1 MTCSATCIAIDQI
14 GGYGKWELSPPT
26 PKNSF
31 SFFIIFN
38 SFSKQF
44 LPFLNLFYLSKTLAL
59 YWQICLQKVSVDFV
73 NTFQNKG
80 QCHGKFSNIMMGLL
94 TPSKKEIFKLCTYI
108 YIYIK
113 SKVSFKLWK
122 KKKKVLSDRL
132 ILYLF
137 IYFFCSSIYLYRVS
151 NDEFETLFVSA
162 Y

>member
-1 MTCSATCIAIDQI
+1 MTCGATCIAIDQI
-14 GGYGKWELSPPT
+14 GGYDKWESSPPT

-38 SFSKQF
+38 SFLKQF

-94 TPSKKEIFKLCTYI
+94 TPSKNEIFKLCTYI
-108 YIYIK
+108 NK
-113 SKVSFKLWK
+113 GKVSFKLW
-122 KKKKVLSDRL
+122 KKKVLSDRL
-132 ILYLF
+132 IL
-137 IYFFCSSIYLYRVS
+137 
-151 NDEFETLFVSA
+151 
-162 Y
+162 